1 MLKNLLLTIM
11 LSGLLVIG
19 CGSSDEGSTNE
30 EEGPKYFEIMNEEK
44 SYSMD
49 DVEAAGLKGIKEFK
63 TDAVDKKTGEPLTP
77 GATEIVLGFFK
88 ASSGP
93 KDIEVRFYPSHEDAL
108 NLGKDP
114 AESVTQKPSNL
125 VGNSSNTSL
134 ADAGVG
140 MKGSTKFGGYAIN
153 GNIVVLCERELQAC
167 LDFIEKLP

>member
-93 KDIEVRFYPSHEDAL
+93 KDIEVRFYPSHKDAL

-114 AESVTQKPSNL
+114 AEAVTQKPSNL